1 MFLTAVSLFGTLI
14 SQLNEIVAKQT
25 SQTKE
30 LDDNLETYLAVQ
42 PRSVIC
48 CHCKFG
54 AIPKQFWPIRWFQ
67 LRSSMILTSQN

>member
-30 LDDNLETYLAVQ
+30 LDENLDMYLAIQ
-42 PRSVIC
+42 PKYVYKPRNGL
-48 CHCKFG
+48 KLY
-54 AIPKQFWPIRWFQ
+54 AITGLMTP
-67 LRSSMILTSQN
+67 

>member
-30 LDDNLETYLAVQ
+30 LDEKLDMYLAIQPKYVYM
-42 PRSVIC
+42 PRSGL
-48 CHCKFG
+48 KLY
-54 AIPKQFWPIRWFQ
+54 AITGLMTP
-67 LRSSMILTSQN
+67 